1 MSRGETNPHFS
12 RPRHGHQDHQQPP
25 TPTVP
30 HQEHHGQ
37 PPPSLPLGGP
47 PPIQQEDQPYHPRFP
62 LNPQQGDQPYRPH
75 FPRHHQDDQLPHI
88 SQVPPRE
95 KRGRTSRG
103 GAGKQRDDQPYLP
116 LAAYGGQPQSREKGD
131 RMPPR
136 EKREQSPP
144 REKRGQI
151 PREDAS
157 KQRDGQPY
165 LPLGAYG
172 GQPQS
177 REKGDQTPSREKG
190 DRMPPREKRD
200 RSPPQEKRDQIP
212 PGGTHIK
219 QEDQPHP
226 ASQEHQDQLPHEG
239 SHKQH
244 EDEPYLIPR
253 AYGGWPP
260 RKAHVQHQDQPHQL
274 PHEHH
279 GQKPHRGAPPRVNF
293 QEQSPKP
300 HGSKMLPPPDR
311 HHGHHKKPDHGRRPL
326 NMGEETS
333 QKSKACTWCGIVFCL
348 IFWLVIIIG
357 GLIVLIVYLVF
368 RPQSP
373 HFDVSS
379 VTLNAA
385 YLDLGYLLNAD
396 VTMLANFTNPN
407 KRVHVDFSSVIIY
420 LRYGNTLIS
429 TQYVEPFS
437 AARNQSRF
445 AAIHMVTSQVQ
456 LPLKE
461 SQRMMKQ
468 MEGNG
473 ILLDVLGVFRAKSKL
488 GRILRYSYNLYGH
501 CDIML
506 TRPPNGV
513 LLKKKCSTKR

>member
-1 MSRGETNPHFS
+1 MNSRETNPHFS

-25 TPTVP
+25 IPTVP
-30 HQEHHGQ
+30 YQDQHGQ

-47 PPIQQEDQPYHPRFP
+47 PPIQQQDQPYHPHFP
-62 LNPQQGDQPYRPH
+62 LNHQQEDQPYRPH
-75 FPRHHQDDQLPHI
+75 FPRQHQDHGQPHI
-88 SQVPPRE
+88 SQVPSRE
-95 KRGRTSRG
+95 KRGRISRG
-103 GAGKQRDDQPYLP
+103 GVGKKRDD
-116 LAAYGGQPQSREKGD
+116 
-131 RMPPR
+131 
-136 EKREQSPP
+136 
-144 REKRGQI
+144 
-151 PREDAS
+151 
-157 KQRDGQPY
+157 QPY

-177 REKGDQTPSREKG
+177 QEKG
-190 DRMPPREKRD
+190 DRTPPREKLQRSPLREKRD
-200 RSPPQEKRDQIP
+200 RIPGGGADKQRGDQPYRPLGAYGGQPQSREKRERSPPRAKPDRIP
-212 PGGTHIK
+212 RGGAHTEH
-219 QEDQPHP
+219 EDQPHP
-226 ASQEHQDQLPHEG
+226 SSQEHQDQAPHEG

-244 EDEPYLIPR
+244 KDQAYLIPK

-260 RKAHVQHQDQPHQL
+260 RKAHIKHEDQPNQL
-274 PHEHH
+274 PQEHRD
-279 GQKPHRGAPPRVNF
+279 QKPQGGAPPRVNF

-300 HGSKMLPPPDR
+300 PGSSMLPPTK
-311 HHGHHKKPDHGRRPL
+311 HHHKKPDHGRRSL
-326 NMGEETS
+326 NMGEESS

-348 IFWLVIIIG
+348 VFWLVIIIG

-420 LRYGNTLIS
+420 LYYGNTLIS

-445 AAIHMVTSQVQ
+445 ATIHMVTSQVQ

-473 ILLDVLGVFRAKSKL
+473 ILLEVLGVFRAKSKL
-488 GRILRYSYNLYGH
+488 GRILRYSYNLYGR
-501 CDIML
+501 CNIML
-506 TRPPNGV
+506 TRPPDGV
-513 LLKKKCSTKR
+513 LLKNKCRTKR

>member
-1 MSRGETNPHFS
+1 MNSRETNPHFS
-12 RPRHGHQDHQQPP
+12 RPRHGHQDHQQLPIL
-25 TPTVP
+25 TVP
-30 HQEHHGQ
+30 NQEHHGQ
-37 PPPSLPLGGP
+37 PPPSLPLGVP
-47 PPIQQEDQPYHPRFP
+47 PPIQQEDQPYHPHFP
-62 LNPQQGDQPYRPH
+62 LNPQQEDQPYRPH
-75 FPRHHQDDQLPHI
+75 FPRQQRDHQQPQI
-88 SQVPPRE
+88 SQVPSRE

-103 GAGKQRDDQPYLP
+103 GTGKQRDDQPYLP
-116 LAAYGGQPQSREKGD
+116 LGAYGGEPQSQEKGD
-131 RMPPR
+131 RTPPR
-136 EKREQSPP
+136 EKHDGSPP
-144 REKRGQI
+144 REKRDRI
-151 PREDAS
+151 PRGGAG
-157 KQRDGQPY
+157 KRDDKLY

-172 GQPQS
+172 GQPKL
-177 REKGDQTPSREKG
+177 RGKG
-190 DRMPPREKRD
+190 DRTPPREKRERSPPREKRE
-200 RSPPQEKRDQIP
+200 RSPPQEKHDRIP
-212 PGGTHIK
+212 RGGAHTE

-226 ASQEHQDQLPHEG
+226 VPQEHQDQLPHEG

-244 EDEPYLIPR
+244 EDQPYLIPR

-260 RKAHVQHQDQPHQL
+260 RKAHIQHEDQPHQL
-274 PHEHH
+274 AQERR
-279 GQKPHRGAPPRVNF
+279 GQKPHEGVPPRVNF

-300 HGSKMLPPPDR
+300 PGSSMQPPPKR
-311 HHGHHKKPDHGRRPL
+311 HHGHHKKPDLGRRPL
-326 NMGEETS
+326 NMGEDSS

-368 RPQSP
+368 RPKSP

-396 VTMLANFTNPN
+396 VTLLANFTNPN

-420 LRYGNTLIS
+420 LYYGNTLIS

-461 SQRMMKQ
+461 SQLMMKQ
-468 MEGNG
+468 MESNG

-488 GRILRYSYNLYGH
+488 GRILRYSYNLHGY
-501 CDIML
+501 CNIML
-506 TRPPNGV
+506 TRPPDGV
-513 LLKKKCSTKR
+513 LLKKKCRAKR